1 MKRILFT
8 GGGSAGHVTP
18 NIALIEAFLQSGEAD
33 VCYMGTSGIEKTM
46 ITALKIPY
54 YTLECPKLIRSFS
67 WKNFGIPHAFQKAV
81 KEAKKGL
88 TIAAPDVVFSKGGF
102 VALPVAIA
110 AEKLGIPV
118 LTHES
123 DLSAGLSNKL
133 MARRCKHVLT
143 SFPETA
149 EKFKNGK
156 FVGSPIRQNIFLGDR
171 AEAAKK
177 YGFDL
182 KNGRKRILVFGG
194 GSGSQFLNEA
204 VRKCLPTLSKEY
216 DILHVTGRGN
226 VREARFEGYRQI
238 EFETDMGGAYAVCDL
253 VISRAGSNT
262 VFEILA
268 LKKRVILIPLEGQT
282 RGDQLENAY
291 YFAKQGLCKVLR
303 QSELDALPQ
312 TIEATFK
319 DEALK
324 ERLCTCSFTSGN
336 ETILGELF
344 SGLEK

>member
-46 ITALKIPY
+46 IAALKIPY

-102 VALPVAIA
+102 VSLPVAIA

-268 LKKRVILIPLEGQT
+268 LKKPAILVPLEGQT
-282 RGDQLENAY
+282 RGDQAENAR
-291 YFAKQGLCKVLR
+291 YFEKKGLVRILAQK
-303 QSELDALPQ
+303 DAQFLP
-312 TIEATFK
+312 EAVK
-319 DEALK
+319 DAFSD
-324 ERLCTCSFTSGN
+324 ERLKDNLAVSSYSSGTEN
-336 ETILGELF
+336 ILREIRAFL
-344 SGLEK
+344 